1 MAIGNEVA
9 GGPQGA
15 DAGAAGAGP
24 PPPTPGAGNAPGG
37 NNPILASLA
46 RRQQGPQPS
55 APGPGDQASSLS
67 MLQNA
72 LGMMQSA
79 LAGLQPGT
87 PVHRDVLRALQS
99 LSRHMSQ
106 GQPTA
111 GVQQTQLQDML
122 RSLARNAI
130 LSKIMG
136 QQQQGGQG
144 EGGPA
149 GAMPQAP
156 MPSTPLPG
164 A

>member
-1 MAIGNEVA
+1 VA
-9 GGPQGA
+9 A
-15 DAGAAGAGP
+15 
-24 PPPTPGAGNAPGG
+24 
-37 NNPILASLA
+37 LA

-55 APGPGDQASSLS
+55 APGPGDQASSLT

-79 LAGLQPGT
+79 LSGLQPGT

-99 LSRHMSQ
+99 LSRHMAQ

-122 RSLARNAI
+122 RNVVRNAL

-136 QQQQGGQG
+136 QQQQGQQRDQ
-144 EGGPA
+144 GGPA

>member
-1 MAIGNEVA
+1 
-9 GGPQGA
+9 
-15 DAGAAGAGP
+15 
-24 PPPTPGAGNAPGG
+24 
-37 NNPILASLA
+37 
-46 RRQQGPQPS
+46 
-55 APGPGDQASSLS
+55 

-79 LAGLQPGT
+79 LTGLQPGT

-99 LSRHMSQ
+99 LSKHMAQ

-111 GVQQTQLQDML
+111 GVQQTQLQDLLRNVVKNAML
-122 RSLARNAI
+122 SR
-130 LSKIMG
+130 IMG

-144 EGGPA
+144 GQEGPA

>member
-1 MAIGNEVA
+1 
-9 GGPQGA
+9 
-15 DAGAAGAGP
+15 
-24 PPPTPGAGNAPGG
+24 
-37 NNPILASLA
+37 
-46 RRQQGPQPS
+46 
-55 APGPGDQASSLS
+55 

-99 LSRHMSQ
+99 LSRHMAQ

-122 RSLARNAI
+122 RNVVRNAL

-136 QQQQGGQG
+136 QQQQGQQG
-144 EGGPA
+144 SPGGPA